1 MVFEETAG
9 ATLESAHLE
18 PLVGSRSQSPGTFR
32 CLTIERSDPSS
43 LKPASEASP
52 VPCLKEP
59 FKYSAGFESVDAKC
73 SKKVWDTFFN
83 VAPNG

>member
-18 PLVGSRSQSPGTFR
+18 PLVGSRSQSPGTSLA
-32 CLTIERSDPSS
+32 LTPKRSDPSS

-59 FKYSAGFESVDAKC
+59 FKYSAGFESVDY
-73 SKKVWDTFFN
+73 VFN
-83 VAPNG
+83 FEGKGMKYKGSYF